1 VSEDHARLSIHTE
14 SQLFGRG
21 APVQFGTGFAL
32 PAEFT
37 ATIEDHRLPFDV
49 VLNVRVEDGE
59 PHITAM
65 TLNRRESGPPI
76 AARDLRLVPLR
87 RFLDASVE
95 AVLMRVEQTRPGH
108 YRISPAGEDDRVR
121 RQERAENKAG
131 TPRRRTDAVT
141 IEREARQAMQLW
153 GEARERD
160 DEWRKRPTEF
170 VAHRLNVSRATAARR
185 LKWARAHPE
194 GEEEP

>member
-1 VSEDHARLSIHTE
+1 MSEDHARLSIRTE
-14 SQLFGRG
+14 WQLFGRG

-37 ATIEDHRLPFDV
+37 AIIEDHRLPFDV
-49 VLNVRVEDGE
+49 DLHVRVEDGE
-59 PHITAM
+59 PHITTV
-65 TLNRRESGPPI
+65 TLQRRESGPPI

-95 AVLMRVEQTRPGH
+95 AVLMRVEQTGPGH
-108 YRISPAGEDDRVR
+108 YQISPADEDDRVR
-121 RQERAENKAG
+121 RHEGAEDKAG

-141 IEREARQAMQLW
+141 IEREARQAVQLW
-153 GEARERD
+153 EEALERD
-160 DEWRKRPTEF
+160 DEWRRRPTEF
-170 VAHRLNVSRATAARR
+170 VAYRLNVSRATAARR